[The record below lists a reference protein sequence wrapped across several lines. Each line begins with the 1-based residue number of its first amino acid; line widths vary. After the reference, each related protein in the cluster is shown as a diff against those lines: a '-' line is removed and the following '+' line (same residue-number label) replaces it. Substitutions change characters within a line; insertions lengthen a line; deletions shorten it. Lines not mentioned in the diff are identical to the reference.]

1 LRGKGVNKPP
11 RYLPSCSLSKNFFR
25 GEITLDFIMSAIKDH
40 VVETSQTASF
50 KVRLEE
56 CFYVTLYKATAVKTI
71 KSV

>member
-1 LRGKGVNKPP
+1 
-11 RYLPSCSLSKNFFR
+11 
-25 GEITLDFIMSAIKDH
+25 MSAIKDH